1 MKKNAFIF
9 VALCLLS
16 ACGSKQKE
24 VDEAG
29 KPLVIDLHEAINN
42 PVKQMLL
49 SDAAEDIEIIPLET
63 TSESALDLIRNLTSF
78 DEGFIVYTQ
87 QDRCVFFDKNGKTQR
102 IYHMQGQGPEEV
114 IYPMGASY
122 DERTK
127 SIEIWGFA
135 TNTISSYGLDGTFRN
150 KIRVYRDMSAIV
162 ADGDAREERI
172 YRNVDGYHVMRR
184 LLPAGSLDNPWQI
197 LIRDSANRK
206 VAEITDPIALK
217 YKDKSISNEEF
228 GSISYMSAWCER
240 TPVLSLYKGTRSI
253 MFDGNDTIYRLATSK
268 NKIYRRF
275 LMKTS
280 SEQIPIEQL
289 HKLDMSD
296 DYLNKY
302 IRPRDL
308 LESQDYM
315 YIHCENKANAYLVRF
330 NKETGEMFSFCV
342 QGKNER
348 SAVSGMMRRLIDR
361 PEFTDDLTGG
371 CSFFPN
377 HTNDNEWIGV
387 IPAERLLTE
396 IDIEELEKKEVKLT
410 HRKQQLINVLKNL
423 KEDDNPVL
431 MIVKLK

>member
-135 TNTISSYGLDGTFRN
+135 TNTISSYGLDGTF
-150 KIRVYRDMSAIV
+150 K
-162 ADGDAREERI
+162 
-172 YRNVDGYHVMRR
+172 
-184 LLPAGSLDNPWQI
+184 
-197 LIRDSANRK
+197 
-206 VAEITDPIALK
+206 
-217 YKDKSISNEEF
+217 F
-228 GSISYMSAWCER
+228 G
-240 TPVLSLYKGTRSI
+240 
-253 MFDGNDTIYRLATSK
+253 
-268 NKIYRRF
+268 
-275 LMKTS
+275 
-280 SEQIPIEQL
+280 
-289 HKLDMSD
+289 
-296 DYLNKY
+296 
-302 IRPRDL
+302 
-308 LESQDYM
+308 
-315 YIHCENKANAYLVRF
+315 
-330 NKETGEMFSFCV
+330 
-342 QGKNER
+342 
-348 SAVSGMMRRLIDR
+348 
-361 PEFTDDLTGG
+361 
-371 CSFFPN
+371 
-377 HTNDNEWIGV
+377 
-387 IPAERLLTE
+387 
-396 IDIEELEKKEVKLT
+396 
-410 HRKQQLINVLKNL
+410 
-423 KEDDNPVL
+423 
-431 MIVKLK
+431 